1 MAWYQVC
8 TGADTE
14 ELQANVPEKYQELPI
29 GKRIKI
35 TYNTSPFPVA
45 EVFDLAGAELPA
57 KLLAKGGKLID
68 ASANGLFEIQL
79 IVEGVQASEAAQEQ
93 DGAEMGQS
101 AAMAMP
107 QVVIIIGV
115 VAAVI
120 VLAPLLIKLANLF
133 ANFVPSGNGD
143 GDSSG
148 GGIYDYFKNFFG
160 DYTPY
165 VLVGGVFLLLYLLR
179 PTKQGQGA
187 PMITYLLPGGK

>member
-8 TGADTE
+8 TGESTE
-14 ELQANVPEKYQELPI
+14 QLQDNVPDKYETLPI

-79 IVEGVQASEAAQEQ
+79 IVEGVQPTEMSQDDGGAQMN
-93 DGAEMGQS
+93 ALP
-101 AAMAMP
+101 A
-107 QVVIIIGV
+107 VVVIIGV

-120 VLAPLLIKLANLF
+120 VLAPLLIKMANLF
-133 ANFVPSGNGD
+133 ANFIPSSDGD

-148 GGIYDYFKNFFG
+148 GGVFDYFKNLFG

-165 VLVGGVFLLLYLLR
+165 IMIGGVLLLLFLLK
-179 PTKQGQGA
+179 PTRRDQGA
-187 PMITYLLPGGK
+187 PAITYLLPGGK